1 MALRMYDL
9 AGADPAR
16 RFSPYCWRTRM
27 ALKHKQLE
35 VETIP
40 WRFTDKEVIAP
51 YYAAPPML
59 VPVLLDGEVAVT
71 DSWNI
76 AEYLE
81 QAYPGKPGL
90 FEGEAD
96 KRHARFLKHWT
107 ETQLTA
113 PIMRMIALDIHNCAA
128 DKDREYFRS
137 SREKRM
143 GKALEEVVADREA
156 TRADF
161 GKLLLPLRNAV
172 KEQPFLCG
180 AAAAYG
186 DYVVF
191 GHFQWARCVSAFD
204 ILAADDAPVIEW
216 RTRMLG
222 LFEGYAAGFPAG

>member
-1 MALRMYDL
+1 MAIRMYDL
-9 AGADPAR
+9 AGADPAL

-40 WRFTDKEVIAP
+40 WRFTEKDVIAP

-59 VPVLLDGEVAVT
+59 VPVLLDGEVSVT

-81 QAYPGKPGL
+81 EAYPGQPGL

-96 KRHARFLKHWT
+96 KRYARFLKHWT
-107 ETQLTA
+107 ETQLTT

-128 DKDREYFRS
+128 EKDREYFRS
-137 SREKRM
+137 SREKRY
-143 GKALEEVVADREA
+143 GKTLEEVVAGREE
-156 TRADF
+156 TRGEFA
-161 GKLLLPLRNAV
+161 KLLLPLRNTV
-172 KEQPFLCG
+172 KEQSFLCG
-180 AAAAYG
+180 TAPAYG

-204 ILAADDAPVIEW
+204 ILAADDPIAQW
-216 RTRMLG
+216 RERMLG
-222 LFEGYAAGFPAG
+222 LFDGYAAGFPSA